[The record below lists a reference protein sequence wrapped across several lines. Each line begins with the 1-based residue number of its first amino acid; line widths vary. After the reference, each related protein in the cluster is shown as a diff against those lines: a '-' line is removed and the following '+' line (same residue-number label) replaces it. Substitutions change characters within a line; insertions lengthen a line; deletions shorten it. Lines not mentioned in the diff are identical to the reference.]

1 MSKKEKSCPAKFTSI
16 GGQALIEGVMMRGP
30 KKTAMAVRHAETKEI
45 RMKQWNNGA
54 AHKGFL
60 WKTPFIRG
68 VFNFVDSLIQGY
80 KALMLSVDMSG
91 MGDEE
96 VENEKN
102 EKEVKKLSDGPLFA
116 VLMVISCALGIGL
129 GVFLFIWL
137 PVQLY
142 ALGVKWLHLPDDRFL
157 KSFCEGLLRL
167 IIFITYIAST
177 ALMKD
182 IRRVYQYHGA
192 EHKTIFCYEHKLPL
206 TVENVKKQIR
216 FHPRC
221 GTSFMILML
230 LIGIFF
236 SMIIPP
242 DIHPLLRTCI
252 KLLMIPFV
260 MGVGYEAIKLAGR
273 KDNTFTRII
282 SAPGLWVQR
291 ITTKEPEEDMIECAI
306 ASFVEVLPLD
316 DVARTTAQT
325 VLWTPYEEDSDK
337 TETEETTEEE
347 IEETTES

>member
-1 MSKKEKSCPAKFTSI
+1 MSKEKSCPAKYTSI

-45 RMKQWNNGA
+45 QMKEWENGA
-54 AHKGFL
+54 SHKGFF

-68 VFNFVDSLIQGY
+68 VFNFVDSLVQGY

-96 VENEKN
+96 VENENN
-102 EKEVKKLSDGPLFA
+102 EKEVKKMSDGPLFA
-116 VLMVISCALGIGL
+116 VLMVISCVLGIGL
-129 GVFLFIWL
+129 GVGLFIWL
-137 PVQLY
+137 PIQIYNLLKAAIP
-142 ALGVKWLHLPDDRFL
+142 ALDNRFL
-157 KSFCEGLLRL
+157 QSFCEGLLRI
-167 IIFITYIAST
+167 IIFIAYISAT

-192 EHKTIFCYEHKLPL
+192 EHKTIFCYEHGLPL

-236 SMIIPP
+236 SMIIPH
-242 DIHPLLRTCI
+242 DIPSLLRAGI
-252 KLLMIPFV
+252 KILMIPFV

-273 KDNTFTRII
+273 KDNKFTRFI

-291 ITTKEPEEDMIECAI
+291 ITTKEPEDEMIECAI

-316 DVARTTAQT
+316 DKARTTAQT
-325 VLWTPYEEDSDK
+325 VLWTPYEEPKKDDGE
-337 TETEETTEEE
+337 TVGETEETTE
-347 IEETTES
+347 S

>member
-1 MSKKEKSCPAKFTSI
+1 MSKEKSCPAKYTSI

-30 KKTAMAVRHAETKEI
+30 KKTAMAVRHSVTQEI
-45 RMKQWNNGA
+45 QMKMWDNGA
-54 AHKGFL
+54 AHKGFF

-102 EKEVKKLSDGPLFA
+102 EKELKKLSDGPLFA
-116 VLMVISCALGIGL
+116 VLMVISCVLGVALGVG
-129 GVFLFIWL
+129 LFIWL
-137 PVQLY
+137 PIQIYNLLKGICP
-142 ALGVKWLHLPDDRFL
+142 ALDNRFL
-157 KSFCEGLLRL
+157 QSFCEGLLRI
-167 IIFITYIAST
+167 IIFIAYIAST

-192 EHKTIFCYEHKLPL
+192 EHKTIFCYEHGLPL

-236 SMIIPP
+236 SMIIPH
-242 DIHPLLRTCI
+242 DINSFLRAGI
-252 KLLMIPFV
+252 KIIMIPLV

-273 KDNTFTRII
+273 KDNKFTRFI

-291 ITTKEPEEDMIECAI
+291 ITTKEPEDEMIECAI
-306 ASFVEVLPLD
+306 ASFVEVLPPD
-316 DVARTTAQT
+316 DKARTTAQT
-325 VLWTPYEEDSDK
+325 VLWSLYDDGKGKPDAPA
-337 TETEETTEEE
+337 EE
-347 IEETTES
+347 IAES

>member
-1 MSKKEKSCPAKFTSI
+1 MSKEKSCPAKFTSI

-45 RMKQWNNGA
+45 QMKQWENGA
-54 AHKGFL
+54 SRKGFF

-68 VFNFVDSLIQGY
+68 VFNFVDSLVQGY

-116 VLMVISCALGIGL
+116 VLMVISCALGVAM
-129 GVFLFIWL
+129 GVGLFIWL
-137 PVQLY
+137 PIQIYNILKGWIP
-142 ALGVKWLHLPDDRFL
+142 ALDNRFL
-157 KSFCEGLLRL
+157 QSFCEGLLRI
-167 IIFITYIAST
+167 IIFIAYISAT

-192 EHKTIFCYEHKLPL
+192 EHKTIFCYEHGLPL

-236 SMIIPP
+236 SMIIPHNIP
-242 DIHPLLRTCI
+242 SLLRAGI
-252 KLLMIPFV
+252 KILMIPIV

-273 KDNTFTRII
+273 KDNKFTRFI

-291 ITTKEPEEDMIECAI
+291 ITTREPEDDMIECAI

-316 DVARTTAQT
+316 DKARTTAQT
-325 VLWTPYEEDSDK
+325 VLWTPYEEPKKDEETAS
-337 TETEETTEEE
+337 ETEETTE
-347 IEETTES
+347 S

>member
-1 MSKKEKSCPAKFTSI
+1 MSKEQSCPAKYTSI

-45 RMKQWNNGA
+45 QMKEWENGA
-54 AHKGFL
+54 SRKGFF
-60 WKTPFIRG
+60 WKTPFVRG
-68 VFNFVDSLIQGY
+68 IFNFVDSLVQGY

-96 VENEKN
+96 VENAKA

-116 VLMVISCALGIGL
+116 VLMVISCVLGVALGVG
-129 GVFLFIWL
+129 LFIWL
-137 PVQLY
+137 PIQIYNLLKGAIP
-142 ALGVKWLHLPDDRFL
+142 ALDNRFL
-157 KSFCEGLLRL
+157 QSFCEGLLRI
-167 IIFITYIAST
+167 IIFIAYISAT

-206 TVENVKKQIR
+206 TVENVKKQVR

-236 SMIIPP
+236 SMIIPHNIP
-242 DIHPLLRTCI
+242 SLLRAAI
-252 KLLMIPFV
+252 KILMIPIV

-273 KDNTFTRII
+273 KDNKFTRII

-291 ITTKEPEEDMIECAI
+291 ITTKEPEDEMIECAI
-306 ASFVEVLPLD
+306 ASFVEVLPED
-316 DVARTTAQT
+316 DPARETALSVA
-325 VLWTPYEEDSDK
+325 WTWYEDGKEDEKSN
-337 TETEETTEEE
+337 E
-347 IEETTES
+347 IG

>member
-1 MSKKEKSCPAKFTSI
+1 MSKEAKSCPAKYTSI

-45 RMKQWNNGA
+45 QMKQWENGSS
-54 AHKGFL
+54 HKGFF

-116 VLMVISCALGIGL
+116 ILMVISCALGIGL
-129 GVFLFIWL
+129 GVVLFIWL
-137 PVQLY
+137 PIEIY
-142 ALGVKWLHLPDDRFL
+142 ALCMKWFNFPNNTFL

-167 IIFITYIAST
+167 IIFIAYIAST

-236 SMIIPP
+236 SMLIPKEIGP
-242 DIHPLLRTCI
+242 FLRAGI
-252 KLLMIPFV
+252 KILMIPFV

-273 KDNTFTRII
+273 KDNKFTRII

-291 ITTKEPEEDMIECAI
+291 ITTKEPEDDMIECAI
-306 ASFVEVLPLD
+306 ASFVEVLPPD

-325 VLWTPYEEDSDK
+325 ILWTPYEEKSE
-337 TETEETTEEE
+337 TNEEATEETTE
-347 IEETTES
+347 S